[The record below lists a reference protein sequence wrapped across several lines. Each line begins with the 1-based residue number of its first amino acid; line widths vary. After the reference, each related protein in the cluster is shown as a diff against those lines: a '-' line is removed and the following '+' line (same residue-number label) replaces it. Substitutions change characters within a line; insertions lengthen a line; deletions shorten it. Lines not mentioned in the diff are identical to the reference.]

1 MKEKARWLVIFFCFL
16 AIAVN
21 YIDRANLAVAAP
33 HIMKDLGI
41 GPAGMGLLLSGFFWT
56 YAVMQL
62 PFGWF
67 IDRIGVRIALPLAV
81 GWWSVFTA
89 ATAVASG
96 FAAMFGCRL
105 MLGAGEAGAY
115 PSCAKLVSQ
124 WFGRDERALATSI
137 YDSGSRTGSAL
148 SLPIVAAIIAA
159 LGWKAS
165 FVITGVL
172 GAVWIL
178 GWIALYREPAANA
191 AFERRKPAAK
201 HVAAQSDT
209 APDAPAIRWSALFR
223 YRTVWGMMFGF
234 FCLNFVIYFFITW
247 FPSYLVEVRGFSLK
261 SLGTLGTLPAIAS
274 IPGGWFGG
282 WLSDTLVKRGW
293 STTAARKTCIVG
305 GMLLSSVI
313 TLTAVVPGIYEM
325 LALFAVAYGSL
336 AAAAASIWS
345 LPADVA
351 PTPQHVAS
359 LAGIQNFAS
368 NLAGIAL
375 TTFTG
380 VMLQL
385 TKGSFTIPLVVA
397 GVFCVLGA
405 VNYLFIVG
413 RVEPLD
419 TKRTDAVEPE
429 AYARHT

>member
-1 MKEKARWLVIFFCFL
+1 MKEKSRWLVIFFCFL

-41 GPAGMGLLLSGFFWT
+41 GPAAMGLLLSGFFWT

-67 IDRIGVRIALPLAV
+67 VDRAGARIALPFAV

-89 ATAVASG
+89 ATAVAGG

-105 MLGAGEAGAY
+105 MLGVGEAGAY

-124 WFGRDERALATSI
+124 WFSRDERALATSI
-137 YDSGSRTGSAL
+137 FDSGSRVGSAL
-148 SLPIVAAIIAA
+148 SLPLVAAIMAA
-159 LGWKAS
+159 WGWKAS
-165 FVITGVL
+165 FVITGAL
-172 GAVWIL
+172 GLVWIL
-178 GWIALYREPAANA
+178 GWIVMYREPEARAALDQPRA
-191 AFERRKPAAK
+191 PAPAA
-201 HVAAQSDT
+201 AS
-209 APDAPAIRWSALFR
+209 IRWSGLFR
-223 YRTVWGMMFGF
+223 YRTVWGMMLGF

-247 FPSYLVEVRGFSLK
+247 FPSYLVEARGFSLK

-274 IPGGWFGG
+274 IPGGWLGG
-282 WLSDTLVKRGW
+282 WLSDALVKRGW
-293 STTAARKTCIVG
+293 SLTAARKTCIVG

-313 TLTAVVPGIYEM
+313 TLTGVVQDVYVM
-325 LALFAVAYGSL
+325 LALFAIAYGSL

-351 PTPQHVAS
+351 PTPRHVAS

-385 TKGSFTIPLVVA
+385 TRGSFTIPLIVA
-397 GVFCVLGA
+397 GGFCVLGA
-405 VNYLFIVG
+405 VSYLVIVG
-413 RVEPLD
+413 RVEPLE
-419 TKRTDAVEPE
+419 APE
-429 AYARHT
+429 ANRVDEPAYAPRT